1 MVQRAGDRRQ
11 EFHHRLERHGLAE
24 AVNRLLADPGLAAEM
39 GSAGRT
45 RAERE
50 FNWARA
56 ATQTVE
62 IYHSV
67 LAEKVFS
74 R

>member
-1 MVQRAGDRRQ
+1 VHWDDSDEADVAAYRQ
-11 EFHHRLERHGLAE
+11 GLAD
-24 AVNRLLADPGLAAEM
+24 AVNRLLADPVLARDM
-39 GSAGRT
+39 GMAGRV

-50 FNWARA
+50 FSWVEAAR
-56 ATQTVE
+56 QTVE

>member
-1 MVQRAGDRRQ
+1 
-11 EFHHRLERHGLAE
+11 
-24 AVNRLLADPGLAAEM
+24 M
-39 GSAGRT
+39 GAAGRQ

-50 FNWARA
+50 FSWPEAAR
-56 ATQTVE
+56 QTVE